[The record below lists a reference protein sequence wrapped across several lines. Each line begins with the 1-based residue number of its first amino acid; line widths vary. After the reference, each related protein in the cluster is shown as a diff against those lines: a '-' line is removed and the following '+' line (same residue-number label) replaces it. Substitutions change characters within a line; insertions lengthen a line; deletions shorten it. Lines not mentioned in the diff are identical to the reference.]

1 MTVIWI
7 LWGLVTI
14 GIALRANWQ
23 TKWARV
29 CGLIMCAIMF
39 LHDALFALA
48 GGNFGFIW
56 AHILLI
62 LSLLF
67 LVVDV
72 VTVVYLFK
80 HRPVPRAA

>member
-1 MTVIWI
+1 
-7 LWGLVTI
+7 
-14 GIALRANWQ
+14 
-23 TKWARV
+23 
-29 CGLIMCAIMF
+29 MCAIMF
-39 LHDALFALA
+39 LHDALFALV